1 MFGPLLS
8 PVLVRLLL
16 VASQV
21 STLADYF
28 LVNMILRV
36 RELCYRLIDD
46 KLEGG
51 LPCVVQLF

>member
-16 VASQV
+16 IASQV
-21 STLADYF
+21 CALADYF

-51 LPCVVQLF
+51 LPCVVELF

>member
-1 MFGPLLS
+1 MLVCVCLLS
-8 PVLVRLLL
+8 ALL

-21 STLADYF
+21 RALADYF